1 MKDQLKHLQNF
12 VNKDINQEWI
22 LKNEQEVDYMYK
34 RILGYSSL
42 TYKLKE
48 KNDLFLKKNLKD

>member
-1 MKDQLKHLQNF
+1 
-12 VNKDINQEWI
+12 
-22 LKNEQEVDYMYK
+22 MYK

-48 KNDLFLKKNLKD
+48 KNDLFLKKNLND